1 MSNPYIANIE
11 QATIDNT
18 NFREVVFT
26 APHSQLVLMSLLPG
40 EEIGVEVHKV
50 DQFFR
55 IEAGEG
61 KAIVDDQEYHLEDG
75 VALLVPAGSEHN
87 LINTGDVDLKL
98 YTIYSPAN
106 HMDGRVHATKDDA
119 INDEEDEVFG
129 N

>member
-1 MSNPYIANIE
+1 MSRPYIANIE
-11 QATIDNT
+11 QKTIDNT
-18 NFREVVFT
+18 NFREVIYT

-61 KAIVDDQEYHLEDG
+61 KAIVDDEEYRLEDG

-106 HMDGRVHATKDDA
+106 HIDGRVHATKDDS
-119 INDEEDEVFG
+119 INDEEDEAFG

>member
-11 QATIDNT
+11 EVTIENT
-18 NFREVVFT
+18 NFREVIYT

-106 HMDGRVHATKDDA
+106 HIDGRVHVTKDDA
-119 INDEEDEVFG
+119 VNDEEDEAFG

>member
-106 HMDGRVHATKDDA
+106 HIDGRVHATKDDA